1 MIYSFSF
8 SWKRYPLFPFKVF
21 NHGRVVPPLGPSQA
35 GGRLGSLR
43 DATPVPAQTPTQAA
57 RSCAHTATV
66 SGDVPREV
74 RASETA
80 VSAASSMGE
89 PRGAYLGQPS
99 AAPRPA
105 PEEPPRTCRET
116 WAQTSDVNRARWA
129 GTAQAPPPQGSSP
142 RPDSEPEE
150 PYLLRTS
157 LLTYSS
163 KIQPCYLKSDF
174 LGVFTWDLWDGGGK
188 RLP

>member
-105 PEEPPRTCRET
+105 PEEPPRTCR
-116 WAQTSDVNRARWA
+116 DR
-129 GTAQAPPPQGSSP
+129 
-142 RPDSEPEE
+142 
-150 PYLLRTS
+150 
-157 LLTYSS
+157 
-163 KIQPCYLKSDF
+163 KS
-174 LGVFTWDLWDGGGK
+174 VV
-188 RLP
+188 